1 MRLFVCALLVGA
13 ASACSAAEGGKGG
26 TVETSHGSRDYVLH
40 LPAGYDG
47 KQRLPLVVALHGCLQ
62 APEQLVGLARL
73 AKLADEKRVLV
84 LAPQQSA
91 TANPAR
97 CWNWFN
103 PADQMRDS
111 GEPGIIK
118 AMIDEVQAKHA
129 VDPQRIYAVG
139 LSAGGLMSG
148 ILLACYPDVF
158 AGGVI
163 ASAGMYK
170 AGVNLSEGMAVLKNG
185 SPHDP
190 NMRGKEAWECGGS
203 RAGRRVPV
211 LIIHGDADK
220 VVAAVNA
227 RQTVEQVAQ
236 LNDYA
241 DDGQDNDSLRA
252 PLTGG
257 TRERSSAGLE
267 YTCREAAQGGSVIVR
282 HCTVHGLGHAWSGG
296 DDAFPFAEPKG
307 PDATAMAWEFLA
319 RHTRAP

>member
-1 MRLFVCALLVGA
+1 MRFFLGALLACAG
-13 ASACSAAEGGKGG
+13 SACSAAEGVSGG
-26 TVETSHGSRDYVLH
+26 TVTTAHGSRDYVLH
-40 LPAGYDG
+40 VPAGHDG
-47 KQRLPLVVALHGCLQ
+47 RQPMPLLVALHGCLQ
-62 APEQLVGLARL
+62 TPQQLIGLARL
-73 AKLADEKRVLV
+73 TKLADAERVLV

-103 PADQMRDS
+103 PADQVRDS
-111 GEPGIIK
+111 GEPAIIK
-118 AMIDEVQAKHA
+118 AMVDEVRAKHA
-129 VDPQRIYAVG
+129 VDGERIYTVG

-158 AGGVI
+158 EAGVI

-170 AGVNLSEGMAVLKNG
+170 AGVNLSEGMAVLKSG

-190 NMRGKEAWECGGS
+190 NARGKEAWECGG
-203 RAGRRVPV
+203 APVGHPLPV
-211 LIIHGDADK
+211 LVIDGDADQ

-241 DDGQDNDSLRA
+241 DDGKDNDSVSA
-252 PLTGG
+252 PPADGS
-257 TRERSSAGLE
+257 RERSPGGLE
-267 YTCREAAQGGSVIVR
+267 YTCRDATAGDRAVVR

-296 DDAFPFAEPKG
+296 DPAFPYAEPKG
-307 PDATAMAWEFLA
+307 PDATALAWAFLA
-319 RHTRAP
+319 HPARAR

>member
-1 MRLFVCALLVGA
+1 MRFLVCALLACA
-13 ASACSAAEGGKGG
+13 AGACSAAEGGGSVS
-26 TVETSHGSRDYVLH
+26 TAHGSRDYVLYV
-40 LPAGYDG
+40 PAGHDG
-47 KQRLPLVVALHGCLQ
+47 KQPLPLLVALHGCLQ
-62 APEQLVGLARL
+62 TPQQLAGVARL

-84 LAPQQSA
+84 LYPQQSV

-103 PADQMRDS
+103 PADQIRDS
-111 GEPGIIK
+111 GEPSLIK
-118 AMIDEVQAKHA
+118 AMIDEVRAKHA
-129 VDPQRIYAVG
+129 VDARRIYAAG

-158 AGGVI
+158 AAGVI

-190 NMRGKEAWECGGS
+190 DARGKEAWECGG
-203 RAGRRVPV
+203 ARVAHPV
-211 LIIHGDADK
+211 PALVIDGDADQ

-236 LNDYA
+236 LNDFA
-241 DDGQDNDSLRA
+241 DDGKDNGSVSA
-252 PLTGG
+252 PMMGG
-257 TRERSSAGLE
+257 TRERSPGGLE
-267 YTCREAAQGGSVIVR
+267 YTCRDAKKGDDVIVR

-296 DDAFPFAEPKG
+296 DPAFPYAEPKG
-307 PDATAMAWEFLA
+307 PDATALAWEFLA
-319 RHTRAP
+319 SHARAH